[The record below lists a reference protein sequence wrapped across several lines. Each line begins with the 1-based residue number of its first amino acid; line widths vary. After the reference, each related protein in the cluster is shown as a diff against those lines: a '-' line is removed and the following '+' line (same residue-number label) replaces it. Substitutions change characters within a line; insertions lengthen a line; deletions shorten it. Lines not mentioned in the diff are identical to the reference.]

1 MTTSTLPY
9 AQVGHTGLQV
19 TRLGMG
25 TAVIGNLYQTLS
37 DAEAHEAVQRCY
49 EGGVR
54 FFDTSPLY
62 GTGEAERRLGGALRG
77 IPRDEVII
85 QTKVG
90 RIVRPDRS
98 IYFDYSR
105 DGVMRSIEHSLERL
119 GMDRVDILLVHDPD
133 VQNPEADYRMA
144 LDEAF
149 PTLVDLRSQGV
160 IGAVG
165 AGMNQWE
172 MEWEFAKQIDVNCFL
187 LAGRYTLLEQTSL
200 DFLEWC
206 TENDVSIFL
215 GGVYN
220 SGILATGPVPGAKY
234 NYEDAP
240 AEILAKTE
248 RIQAV
253 TQRYGVPLHVAAQHF
268 ARTHPAIASIVI
280 GSAHAD
286 EAVENRATWDVET
299 PAAMWQELHDSGL
312 VDARAPL
319 PGESH

>member
-1 MTTSTLPY
+1 MTANTIQN
-9 AQVGHTGLQV
+9 AQVGTTGLQV

-25 TAVIGNLYQTLS
+25 TAPIGNLYEPLN
-37 DAEAHEAVQRCY
+37 DAEALETVQRSY
-49 EGGVR
+49 EHGIR
-54 FFDTSPLY
+54 FFDTAPLY
-62 GTGEAERRLGGALRG
+62 GAGEAERRLGAALRG
-77 IPRDEVII
+77 VPRDEVII

-90 RIVRPDRS
+90 RIIRPDRS

-105 DGVMRSIEHSLERL
+105 DGVMKSFEDSLERL

-133 VQNPEADYRMA
+133 YENAEAHHRQS

-149 PTLVDLRSQGV
+149 PTLLDLRAQGV

-172 MEWEFAKQIDVNCFL
+172 MEWEFAKNVDVNCFL

-200 DFLEWC
+200 DFLDWC

-220 SGILATGPVPGAKY
+220 SGILATGPIPGAKY
-234 NYEDAP
+234 DYEDAP
-240 AEILAKTE
+240 EEILTKAGSLQEITTK
-248 RIQAV
+248 
-253 TQRYGVPLHVAAQHF
+253 YGVPLHVAALHF
-268 ARTHPAIASIVI
+268 AGAHPAIASLVI
-280 GSAHAD
+280 GSATAAEAD
-286 EAVENRATWDVET
+286 DNRTIWDVKA

-312 VDARAPL
+312 IAAEAPL
-319 PGESH
+319 PA

>member
-1 MTTSTLPY
+1 MTTNTLPA
-9 AQVGHTGLQV
+9 AQVGNTGLRV

-25 TAVIGNLYQTLS
+25 TAVIGNLYATLS

-98 IYFDYSR
+98 IYFDFSR
-105 DGVMRSIEHSLERL
+105 DGVMRSIEESLERL

-133 VQNPEADYRMA
+133 VEDPEEDYRMA
-144 LDEAF
+144 LDQAF
-149 PTLVDLRSQGV
+149 PTLVDLRAQGV

-172 MEWEFAKQIDVNCFL
+172 MEWEFAKQVDVNIFL

-200 DFLEWC
+200 DFLDWC
-206 TENDVSIFL
+206 TENEVSIVL

-220 SGILATGPVPGAKY
+220 SGILATGPIPGAKY

-240 AEILAKTE
+240 AEIMAKAG
-248 RIQAV
+248 RLQAV
-253 TQRYGVPLHVAAQHF
+253 TQRHGVPLQVAALHF
-268 ARTHPAIASIVI
+268 ARSHPAIASVVI
-280 GSAHAD
+280 GSANSA
-286 EAVENRATWDVET
+286 EAEENRAIWDVET

-312 VDARAPL
+312 IEARAPL
-319 PGESH
+319 PG

>member
-1 MTTSTLPY
+1 MTTSTLPA
-9 AQVGHTGLQV
+9 AQVGNTGLRV

-25 TAVIGNLYQTLS
+25 TAVIGNLYATLS

-105 DGVMRSIEHSLERL
+105 DGVMRSIEESLERL

-133 VQNPEADYRMA
+133 VEDPEEDYRMA
-144 LDEAF
+144 LDQAF
-149 PTLVDLRSQGV
+149 PTLVDLRAQGV

-172 MEWEFAKQIDVNCFL
+172 MEWEFAKQVDVNIFL

-200 DFLEWC
+200 DFLDWC
-206 TENDVSIFL
+206 TENEVSIVL

-220 SGILATGPVPGAKY
+220 SGILATGPIPGAKY

-240 AEILAKTE
+240 AEIMAKAG
-248 RIQAV
+248 RLQAV
-253 TQRYGVPLHVAAQHF
+253 TQRHGVPLQVAALHF
-268 ARTHPAIASIVI
+268 ARSHPAIASVVI
-280 GSAHAD
+280 GSANSA
-286 EAVENRATWDVET
+286 EAEENRAIWDVET

-312 VDARAPL
+312 IEARAPL
-319 PGESH
+319 PG

>member
-1 MTTSTLPY
+1 MTANTLPS
-9 AQVGHTGLQV
+9 AQVGNTGLRV

-25 TAVIGNLYQTLS
+25 TAPVGNLYETLS
-37 DAEAHEAVQRCY
+37 DAEAYETVQRCY

-54 FFDTSPLY
+54 FFDTAPLY
-62 GTGEAERRLGGALRG
+62 GAGEAERRLGGALRG

-105 DGVMRSIEHSLERL
+105 DGVMKSIEDSLERL

-133 VQNPEADYRMA
+133 VENPQADYRMA

-149 PTLVDLRSQGV
+149 PALLDLRAQGV
-160 IGAVG
+160 IGAIG

-172 MEWEFAKQIDVNCFL
+172 MEWEFAKRIDVNCFL

-200 DFLEWC
+200 AFLDWC

-234 NYEDAP
+234 DYENAP
-240 AEILAKTE
+240 AEILAKVE
-248 RIQAV
+248 RLQAV
-253 TQRYGVPLHVAAQHF
+253 TQRHGVPLHVAAQHF
-268 ARTHPAIASIVI
+268 ARAHPAIASIVI
-280 GSAHAD
+280 GSATTD
-286 EAVENRATWDVET
+286 EADENRAIWDAEA

-312 VDARAPL
+312 IEARAPL
-319 PGESH
+319 PS

>member
-1 MTTSTLPY
+1 MTANTIQN
-9 AQVGHTGLQV
+9 AQVGNTALQV

-25 TAVIGNLYQTLS
+25 TAPIGNLYEPLN
-37 DAEAHEAVQRCY
+37 DAEAHETVQRSY
-49 EGGVR
+49 EHGIR
-54 FFDTSPLY
+54 FFDTAPLY
-62 GTGEAERRLGGALRG
+62 GAGEAERRLGAALRG
-77 IPRDEVII
+77 VPRDEVVI

-90 RIVRPDRS
+90 RIIRPDRS

-105 DGVMRSIEHSLERL
+105 DGVMKSFEDSLERL

-133 VQNPEADYRMA
+133 YENAEAHHRQS

-149 PTLVDLRSQGV
+149 PTLLDLRAQGV

-172 MEWEFAKQIDVNCFL
+172 MEWEFAKNVDVNCFL

-200 DFLEWC
+200 DFLDWC

-220 SGILATGPVPGAKY
+220 SGILATGPIPGAKY

-240 AEILAKTE
+240 EEILTKAGSLQEITTKYE
-248 RIQAV
+248 
-253 TQRYGVPLHVAAQHF
+253 VPLHVAALHF
-268 ARTHPAIASIVI
+268 AGAHPAIASLVI
-280 GSAHAD
+280 GSATAAEAD
-286 EAVENRATWDVET
+286 DNRAIWDLKA
-299 PAAMWQELHDSGL
+299 PAAMWQELQDSGL
-312 VDARAPL
+312 IAAAAPL
-319 PGESH
+319 PA

>member
-1 MTTSTLPY
+1 MTANTIQN
-9 AQVGHTGLQV
+9 AEVGNTALQV

-25 TAVIGNLYQTLS
+25 TAPIGNLYEPLN
-37 DAEAHEAVQRCY
+37 DAEAHETVQRSY
-49 EGGVR
+49 EHGIR
-54 FFDTSPLY
+54 FFDTAPLY
-62 GTGEAERRLGGALRG
+62 GAGEAERRLGAALRG
-77 IPRDEVII
+77 VPRDEVII

-90 RIVRPDRS
+90 RIIRPDRS

-105 DGVMRSIEHSLERL
+105 DGVMKSFEDSLERL

-133 VQNPEADYRMA
+133 YENAEAHHRQS

-149 PTLVDLRSQGV
+149 PTLLDLRAQGV

-172 MEWEFAKQIDVNCFL
+172 MEWEFAKNVDVNCFL

-200 DFLEWC
+200 DFLDWC

-220 SGILATGPVPGAKY
+220 SGILATGPIPGAKY

-240 AEILAKTE
+240 EEILTKAGSLQEITTK
-248 RIQAV
+248 
-253 TQRYGVPLHVAAQHF
+253 YGVPLHVAALHF
-268 ARTHPAIASIVI
+268 AGSHPAIASLVI
-280 GSAHAD
+280 GSATAAEAD
-286 EAVENRATWDVET
+286 DNRTIWDVKA
-299 PAAMWQELHDSGL
+299 PAAMWQELRDSGL
-312 VDARAPL
+312 IAAEAPL
-319 PGESH
+319 PA

>member
-1 MTTSTLPY
+1 MTANTLPS
-9 AQVGHTGLQV
+9 AQVGNTGLRV

-25 TAVIGNLYQTLS
+25 TAPVGNLYETLS
-37 DAEAHEAVQRCY
+37 DAEAYETVQRCY

-54 FFDTSPLY
+54 FFDTAPLY
-62 GTGEAERRLGGALRG
+62 GAGEAERRLGRALRG

-105 DGVMRSIEHSLERL
+105 DGVMKSIEDSLERL

-133 VQNPEADYRMA
+133 VENPQADYRMA

-149 PTLVDLRSQGV
+149 PALLDLRAQGV
-160 IGAVG
+160 IGAIG

-172 MEWEFAKQIDVNCFL
+172 MEWEFAKRIDVNCFL

-200 DFLEWC
+200 AFLDWC

-234 NYEDAP
+234 DYENAP
-240 AEILAKTE
+240 AEILAKVE
-248 RIQAV
+248 RLQAV
-253 TQRYGVPLHVAAQHF
+253 TQRHGAPLHVAAQHF
-268 ARTHPAIASIVI
+268 ARAHPAIASIVI
-280 GSAHAD
+280 GSATTD
-286 EAVENRATWDVET
+286 EADENRAIWDAEA

-312 VDARAPL
+312 IEARAPL
-319 PGESH
+319 PS

>member
-1 MTTSTLPY
+1 MTTSTLPA
-9 AQVGHTGLQV
+9 AQVGNTGLRV

-25 TAVIGNLYQTLS
+25 TAVIGNLYATLS

-98 IYFDYSR
+98 IYFDFSR
-105 DGVMRSIEHSLERL
+105 DGVMRSIEESLERL

-133 VQNPEADYRMA
+133 VEDPEEDYRMA
-144 LDEAF
+144 LDQAF
-149 PTLVDLRSQGV
+149 PTLVDLRAQGV

-172 MEWEFAKQIDVNCFL
+172 MEWEFAKQVDVNIFL

-200 DFLEWC
+200 DFLDWC
-206 TENDVSIFL
+206 TENEVSIVL

-220 SGILATGPVPGAKY
+220 SGILATGPIPGAKY

-240 AEILAKTE
+240 AEIMAKAG
-248 RIQAV
+248 RLQAV
-253 TQRYGVPLHVAAQHF
+253 TQRHGVPLQVAALHF
-268 ARTHPAIASIVI
+268 ARSHPAIASVVI
-280 GSAHAD
+280 GSANSA
-286 EAVENRATWDVET
+286 EAEENRAIWDVET

-312 VDARAPL
+312 IEARAPL
-319 PGESH
+319 PV